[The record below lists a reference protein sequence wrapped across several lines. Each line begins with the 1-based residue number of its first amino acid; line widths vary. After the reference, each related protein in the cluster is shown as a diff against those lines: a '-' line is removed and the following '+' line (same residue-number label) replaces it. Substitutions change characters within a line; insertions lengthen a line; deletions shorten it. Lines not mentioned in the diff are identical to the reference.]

1 MDELIS
7 RQMAQHK
14 INALIDEFETIMKD
28 IRERH
33 VDDSVCGL
41 CEYDG
46 SFISD
51 SGNWCNECPGFERD
65 DCFKLK
71 DQYREEWAGAIKN
84 LPSAQPK
91 HNAEVSKMEI
101 VRCEN
106 CEHWDTSWE
115 TVYGLHYCPMIDMAT
130 KKNFFCKYGA
140 EKRGKADG

>member
-7 RQMAQHK
+7 RQAAQHK

-28 IRERH
+28 IRERN

-46 SFISD
+46 AFMSD

-84 LPSAQPK
+84 LPPVQLLK
-91 HNAEVSKMEI
+91 TGTGECDE
-101 VRCEN
+101 
-106 CEHWDTSWE
+106 
-115 TVYGLHYCPMIDMAT
+115 L
-130 KKNFFCKYGA
+130 CKYYDKVDGCIFFSMGSGRPQDMPCA
-140 EKRGKADG
+140 RG

>member
-7 RQMAQHK
+7 RQAAQHK

-46 SFISD
+46 AFMSD

-71 DQYREEWAGAIKN
+71 DQYRNEWADAIKN
-84 LPSAQPK
+84 LPPVQPGGWLEQNKDRILQAGKKGREVEIRIGGRLFAIREKAQ
-91 HNAEVSKMEI
+91 
-101 VRCEN
+101 
-106 CEHWDTSWE
+106 
-115 TVYGLHYCPMIDMAT
+115 
-130 KKNFFCKYGA
+130 
-140 EKRGKADG
+140 